1 MFHDKWAACSLSR
14 LPPSLSYTMSGFF
27 TRGNQS
33 SSDDDSDSSDEES
46 LISSDDEEQ
55 INGADKKVASGGKK
69 DMHKMFLK
77 KGAGDDS
84 SSDEDSDEDSDAS
97 DEEGPVKPVS
107 RAPSFP
113 PLTSAN
119 PRSAERT
126 SQRIPQGRRIIRRG
140 IRLG

>member
-1 MFHDKWAACSLSR
+1 
-14 LPPSLSYTMSGFF
+14 MSGFF

-77 KGAGDDS
+77 KGAGSDS

-107 RAPSFP
+107 SLS
-113 PLTSAN
+113 PLVFLVQ
-119 PRSAERT
+119 PFDLVSAERT
-126 SQRIPQGRRIIRRG
+126 SQRIPQGCRIIR
-140 IRLG
+140 